1 MTRQIGL
8 TLRVTAVLVTK
19 SLVNTV
25 IRTKSMGSVRIR
37 RAVSAAEAL
46 SLSAMASAVASL
58 FLRGFLV
65 D

>member
-8 TLRVTAVLVTK
+8 TLRVTAVLVTRPAVNK
-19 SLVNTV
+19 VIFTQLV
-25 IRTKSMGSVRIR
+25 GSVRMR

-46 SLSAMASAVASL
+46 SLSAMPSAVASL